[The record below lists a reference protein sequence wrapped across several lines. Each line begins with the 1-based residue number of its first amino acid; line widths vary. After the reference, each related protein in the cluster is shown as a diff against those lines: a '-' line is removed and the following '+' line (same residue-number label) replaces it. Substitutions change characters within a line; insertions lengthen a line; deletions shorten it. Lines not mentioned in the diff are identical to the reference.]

1 VKRFI
6 SELSTPSPDREA
18 LFDGMRSVVALYL
31 NREVREKEDAT
42 TTGGFSAI
50 CG

>member
-1 VKRFI
+1 MVRSGRVI
-6 SELSTPSPDREA
+6 GVAYSGRVT
-18 LFDGMRSVVALYL
+18 MRSVVALYL

-42 TTGGFSAI
+42 TTGGVSAI